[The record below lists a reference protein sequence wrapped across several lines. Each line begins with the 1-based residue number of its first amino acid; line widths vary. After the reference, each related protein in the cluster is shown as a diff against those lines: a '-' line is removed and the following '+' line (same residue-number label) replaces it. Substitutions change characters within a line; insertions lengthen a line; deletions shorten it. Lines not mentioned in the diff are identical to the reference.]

1 MYWLSKSS
9 TVTDAVVGDTVPYSI
24 SVTNSGIAPINNV
37 VLSDPIPAGSS
48 FVPGSVVVDG
58 TPLPGGESCQWY
70 CSGHRGPG
78 RIGPGHLQ
86 HCCQHAA

>member
-1 MYWLSKSS
+1 M
-9 TVTDAVVGDTVPYSI
+9 GDTVPYSI

-58 TPLPGGESCQWY
+58 TPLPGGESLPMVLLWAPWPRA
-70 CSGHRGPG
+70 HRSWSPSTLLST
-78 RIGPGHLQ
+78 RCLIRPRSATRLR
-86 HCCQHAA
+86 